1 MAAKDDIVYP
11 SGRVGHMPKGKNYFT
26 PEEIERLEKNIHVK
40 RVSKKTIS
48 FTEEFTRTFYN
59 ERMDGKRPED
69 IFRENG
75 IDPELLGQ
83 SRVKSYDFHTRRNA
97 QRESGFTDERRL
109 NRRRPKKPATT
120 DADRITQLEH
130 ELAYTRQ
137 EVEFLKKI
145 ASANMEARIAWE
157 SKHRP
162 K

>member
-1 MAAKDDIVYP
+1 
-11 SGRVGHMPKGKNYFT
+11 MPKGKNYFNQ
-26 PEEIERLEKNIHVK
+26 EEIQQLEQNAHVR
-40 RVSKKTIS
+40 RVSKKTVS
-48 FTEEFTRTFYN
+48 FTEEFTKKFYN
-59 ERMDGKRPED
+59 ERMNGKRPED
-69 IFRENG
+69 IFAEHG
-75 IDPELLGQ
+75 IDPELLGE

-97 QRESGFTDERRL
+97 QRETGFTDERKL
-109 NRRRPKKPATT
+109 NRRRPRKPAET

-137 EVEFLKKI
+137 EVKFLKKI

>member
-1 MAAKDDIVYP
+1 
-11 SGRVGHMPKGKNYFT
+11 MPKGTNWFSK
-26 PEEIERLEKNIHVK
+26 EDIKVLESNENVR
-40 RVSKKTIS
+40 RVSEQSVS
-48 FTEEFTRTFYN
+48 FTEEFTRKFYN
-59 ERMDGKRPED
+59 ERINGKRPED

-75 IDPELLGQ
+75 IDPEMLGQ
-83 SRVKSYDFHTRRNA
+83 SRIKSYDFHTRRNA
-97 QRESGFTDERRL
+97 EREYGFIDIRKL
-109 NRRRPKKPATT
+109 NHRRPKKKPES